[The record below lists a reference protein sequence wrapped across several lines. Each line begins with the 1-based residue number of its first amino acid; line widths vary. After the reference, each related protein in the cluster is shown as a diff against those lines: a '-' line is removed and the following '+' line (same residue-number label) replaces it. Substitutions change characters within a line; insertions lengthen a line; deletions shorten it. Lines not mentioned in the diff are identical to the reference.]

1 MEETW
6 GWMKAW
12 AERRL
17 EEGQGKRASA
27 KACWPDCWVWVEK
40 RAAWEPDQT
49 GLVMSW
55 AVAPEPATS
64 RDQPSAEKEEASK
77 PLVKRGVEVE
87 AGVGERVG
95 VAVGRGVLVRVGV
108 VVAVGVRVAVVAAVG
123 VRVAVAVGTGV
134 DVADV
139 LALARETWSA
149 MMLPALVPQLPGPKP
164 TARKAGRSVLEP
176 VEVSVME

>member
-17 EEGQGKRASA
+17 EEGQEKRASA

-108 VVAVGVRVAVVAAVG
+108 VDAPVVAVGVTVEITVATVL
-123 VRVAVAVGTGV
+123 AVAVGVTEG
-134 DVADV
+134 
-139 LALARETWSA
+139 
-149 MMLPALVPQLPGPKP
+149 
-164 TARKAGRSVLEP
+164 
-176 VEVSVME
+176 

>member
-49 GLVMSW
+49 GLVTSW

-77 PLVKRGVEVE
+77 PLVKRREEEV
-87 AGVGERVG
+87 GVGGGE
-95 VAVGRGVLVRVGV
+95 GRGVLVRVGV
-108 VVAVGVRVAVVAAVG
+108 VDATVVAVGVTVATVL
-123 VRVAVAVGTGV
+123 AVAVGVTEG
-134 DVADV
+134 
-139 LALARETWSA
+139 
-149 MMLPALVPQLPGPKP
+149 
-164 TARKAGRSVLEP
+164 
-176 VEVSVME
+176 